1 MSRPIVVGID
11 GSESAN
17 TALDWAVGD
26 AARRGH
32 PLRIVHVREPWK
44 SEHHHTMG
52 GDELTRTEH
61 DALMLAAAAA
71 RARTLAPGLEVTTAH
86 LTGAVIARLLTESET
101 ADTLVV
107 GNRGLGGFAGLV
119 LGSVGLHLAG
129 HAHSPLVIVRAP
141 AHVGNGVVVAAYD
154 GSGDADA
161 ALEYA
166 LKQAAAL
173 GARVLVVY
181 AERYPALAPQGAG
194 YGPLLGGAFADV
206 ETEIRQRLAPW
217 REKYPGVEIIE
228 SIVQGHPVPILAAAS
243 RTADLVVIGPHGLGG
258 FASAV
263 LGSVTH
269 GVIHRV
275 HCPVAVVRATRRP
288 S

>member
-1 MSRPIVVGID
+1 MSRPIVVGVD
-11 GSESAN
+11 GSESAKA
-17 TALDWAVGD
+17 ALDWAIDD
-26 AARRGH
+26 AARRAR

-44 SEHHHTMG
+44 SERPFTKAHEEHTRS
-52 GDELTRTEH
+52 EQEARL
-61 DALMLAAAAA
+61 LAASEAH
-71 RARTLAPGLEVTTAH
+71 ARTRAPGLNVTTAH
-86 LTGAVIARLLTESET
+86 LTGAVTERLLTESET

-141 AHVGNGVVVAAYD
+141 AHAGNGEVVAAYD
-154 GSGDADA
+154 GSDDADA

-166 LKQAAAL
+166 LKQAAAI

-181 AERYPALAPQGAG
+181 AERYPSLGPQGAG
-194 YGPLLGGAFADV
+194 YGPLLAGAFADMK
-206 ETEIRQRLAPW
+206 TEIRQRLVPW
-217 REKYPGVEIIE
+217 REKYPGVEIVE
-228 SIVQGHPVPILAAAS
+228 SIVEGHPVPILAAAS
-243 RTADLVVIGPHGLGG
+243 RTADLIVIGPHGLGG

-275 HCPVAVVRATRRP
+275 HCPVAVIRAPWRP